1 MSEIDRSQFHP
12 LHLDSADRFVYRYRT
27 AKRALKEI
35 EKKKVRMSPFP
46 ELNDP
51 KEFADWDFDLHAS
64 QEFPNP
70 NWQKP
75 QEEASAYAKNCAKV
89 LCATLDDKSALDRT
103 NIDSIWARGFSRPRM
118 WQQYAENYCSACMV
132 FDRAALD
139 AAIRSSVPKGSKLIG
154 RNIRYINTSRLRIN
168 HSLLNPF
175 MLNYDRIHNVGMA
188 QAMAE
193 HVERHMQMLFFDK
206 ASDWQTE
213 KEYRWLIWDTEHKE
227 LFIKFGNALKAVVIG
242 ENKFATAP
250 DQQKMPTPEEIS
262 IALDNL
268 HERCARLNVTVW
280 EMRWR
285 NGAPGVVPV
294 ALRR

>member
-103 NIDSIWARGFSRPRM
+103 NIDSIWAVGFLVHACGNSMRKIIAVPAWFLIARHLMPQFVRRSRR
-118 WQQYAENYCSACMV
+118 
-132 FDRAALD
+132 
-139 AAIRSSVPKGSKLIG
+139 
-154 RNIRYINTSRLRIN
+154 
-168 HSLLNPF
+168 
-175 MLNYDRIHNVGMA
+175 
-188 QAMAE
+188 
-193 HVERHMQMLFFDK
+193 
-206 ASDWQTE
+206 
-213 KEYRWLIWDTEHKE
+213 
-227 LFIKFGNALKAVVIG
+227 
-242 ENKFATAP
+242 
-250 DQQKMPTPEEIS
+250 DQS
-262 IALDNL
+262 
-268 HERCARLNVTVW
+268 
-280 EMRWR
+280 
-285 NGAPGVVPV
+285 
-294 ALRR
+294 